1 MYLIGKMI
9 FKRFSA
15 PKKYNQKISDCLL
28 QLYGR
33 EEYLSKLNF
42 FWAQKYSF
50 HIYTTLL
57 MVILGLRETMSTR
70 VFLLILGNF
79 ACHYYLYERLKEAT
93 SLHRESIIDGFFEFS
108 ALFTL
113 MINAGLNYRN
123 ALECSIGDHAFSPY
137 IRRALQEINTG
148 VPEITAF
155 GAIPTQCRE
164 VIITRYFNCIVQGQ
178 KYGNRDLRKDLK
190 RITEEN
196 WQEKLKHHRKKGE
209 ILKTKL
215 LAPMMMIFVGVLGI
229 LLMPV
234 MIQFQSMM

>member
-1 MYLIGKMI
+1 MYTIGHIIYRKV
-9 FKRFSA
+9 SA
-15 PKKYNQKISDCLL
+15 PRSYNQKISDCLL

-33 EEYLSKLNF
+33 QEYLSKLQE
-42 FWAQKYSF
+42 FWAKKYSL
-50 HIYTTLL
+50 HIYISLIIC
-57 MVILGLRETMSTR
+57 MISVRETVLTG
-70 VFLLILGNF
+70 VFLLLLGNG
-79 ACHYYLYERLKEAT
+79 ACHYYLYERIKEAVA
-93 SLHRESIIDGFFEFS
+93 LHREEIIDGFFEFS

-123 ALECSIGDHAFSPY
+123 ALEYSIGNHAFSPY
-137 IRRALQEINTG
+137 LKRALQEIQAG
-148 VPEITAF
+148 VPEILVFST
-155 GAIPTQCRE
+155 IPSQCRE
-164 VIITRYFNCIVQGQ
+164 VVITRYFNCIAQGQ

-196 WQEKLKHHRKKGE
+196 WQTKLKHHRKKGE

-215 LAPMMMIFVGVLGI
+215 LVPLMIIFIGILSI